1 MADYLPDTQV
11 FEAPSVGTPNAL
23 QQKSVFNAPSMPRPS
38 VGGYKSPKF
47 GGDQSFGSKTGVNK
61 NPVSTP
67 TKVRPAQLPNT
78 PKSGRT
84 YQDSRVLPDRGATAA
99 RRPMINPTQQPTI

>member
-1 MADYLPDTQV
+1 MENLPDTKV

-23 QQKSVFNAPSMPRPS
+23 QQKSVFNAPKMARPS
-38 VGGYKSPKF
+38 VGYKSPKVGVDPGF
-47 GGDQSFGSKTGVNK
+47 GMKTGVNK
-61 NPVSTP
+61 NPISTP
-67 TKVRPAQLPNT
+67 AKVTPVQLPST

-84 YQDSRVLPDRGATAA
+84 YQDSRVLPDRGPNAA